1 MHLIHLTPPRKKTN
15 QNSQQ
20 ISVHYMHASVVKFV
34 KVYFCYICYN
44 TTDICNVY
52 VLVSYLYAN
61 IFLMKL
67 DDLCIILFID
77 P

>member
-1 MHLIHLTPPRKKTN
+1 
-15 QNSQQ
+15 
-20 ISVHYMHASVVKFV
+20 MHASVVKFV

>member
-1 MHLIHLTPPRKKTN
+1 
-15 QNSQQ
+15 
-20 ISVHYMHASVVKFV
+20 MHASVVKFV
-34 KVYFCYICYN
+34 RVYFCYICYN
-44 TTDICNVY
+44 TIGNVY